1 MNVLWCTYY
10 LLFLKS
16 DVCKEIQMWLHKN
29 YFGTYYNL
37 DSWVAKNI
45 VNDVKFA
52 NIFKLVVHL

>member
-16 DVCKEIQMWLHKN
+16 DVCKEIQMWLHKK
-29 YFGTYYNL
+29 FGTYYNF